1 MNGGET
7 LFDTVLQD
15 QSVEGGPGDFFAA
28 LMRAAVL
35 TPLWMFRVL
44 NSLKNTKCQECCQC

>member
-15 QSVEGGPGDFFAA
+15 QSVEGGSGDFFAA
-28 LMRAAVL
+28 LMCAVVL
-35 TPLWMFRVL
+35 THSIVDVQGV
-44 NSLKNTKCQECCQC
+44 K